1 MLECPDLSGVEY
13 IARCPFSLARLV
25 KIAPDG
31 RVLYHGSHPKCIR
44 FPELGQEM
52 DLRAGTRRN
61 YQVFDPLDFLAT
73 VTQHVPNKGEHQI
86 RYYGMYSNKKRGM
99 RQKQAVGAP
108 ATGAPEPLTA
118 YQLKCRLTWAAL
130 IKCVFEVDPLE
141 CPKCG
146 SEMKIIGF
154 VEREAT
160 ATIRSTLLRAGL
172 WSEPPS
178 RAPPRSEEL
187 PALGVAEPSLDY
199 RYFQD
204 CPN

>member
-1 MLECPDLSGVEY
+1 
-13 IARCPFSLARLV
+13 
-25 KIAPDG
+25 
-31 RVLYHGSHPKCIR
+31 
-44 FPELGQEM
+44 M